1 MQNTYKNID
10 NRKTIISSP
19 SNFATR
25 NGSSDPELN
34 KRVAQL
40 TRYIVHK
47 ANWAAISTISRNE
60 EIKGYPFNNIKTV
73 VDGPHNNSTGVPY
86 FYLPTEDFATLDL
99 EEDNRTT
106 IAFTTDEDG
115 FCHRQGLDV
124 DDARCARVIIVGQ
137 AHFPEPGSEEYE
149 FAYKSLILRHPNLKN
164 KPGTHKV
171 TAIAPDDVLL
181 VYGSEE
187 LRCSTVPLYFSSK
200 PKHYTL
206 QQLLG

>member
-1 MQNTYKNID
+1 MKCKYIFVTKDY
-10 NRKTIISSP
+10 
-19 SNFATR
+19 NFI
-25 NGSSDPELN
+25 LN
-34 KRVAQL
+34 YYV
-40 TRYIVHK
+40 
-47 ANWAAISTISRNE
+47 
-60 EIKGYPFNNIKTV
+60 
-73 VDGPHNNSTGVPY
+73 
-86 FYLPTEDFATLDL
+86 
-99 EEDNRTT
+99 DNRTT